1 MGKSKKQR
9 LFRIIIFLAVACIA
23 LLVAFPVYWLVRSS
37 LMSDT
42 QMFVWPLNTGLRN
55 LDGRIIRMH

>member
-23 LLVAFPVYWLVRSS
+23 LLVAFPVY
-37 LMSDT
+37 
-42 QMFVWPLNTGLRN
+42 
-55 LDGRIIRMH
+55 